1 MELSG
6 VIFYLFIYLHEKVK
20 EYSLNT
26 PVHPVLN
33 EPPPFNKLEVNRL
46 IFKASTANRFFV

>member
-6 VIFYLFIYLHEKVK
+6 VIIYLFIYLHEKVK